1 MITQSQIFR
10 QIESLLANKISLGD
24 FEDWLVRS
32 SWNMHLDSGS
42 EAQELVWKIELILAE
57 HSSGHLDETE
67 LRAELKG
74 LAPHLDDQTDWYAS
88 YEEANSVVTQCSATY
103 LDCSLFQPILTLDY
117 ADKPTVEASE

>member
-42 EAQELVWKIELILAE
+42 EDRELVWKIELNLAE
-57 HSSGHLDETE
+57 HSSGHLDETDLLAQ
-67 LRAELKG
+67 LRG
-74 LAPHLDDQTDWYAS
+74 LVPHLHQQTDRHAS
-88 YEEANSVVTQCSATY
+88 HQEANSVIT
-103 LDCSLFQPILTLDY
+103 
-117 ADKPTVEASE
+117 